1 MQHPQQKC
9 MKILWIIY
17 VIFVSNMLFTDAA
30 VSLVNID
37 KSLFGMV
44 EIVWPHLEKYYI

>member
-1 MQHPQQKC
+1 
-9 MKILWIIY
+9 
-17 VIFVSNMLFTDAA
+17 MLFTDAV

-44 EIVWPHLEKYYI
+44 EIVWSHLQKNIYNKMIIILILVLV